1 MPGVSITDGVK
12 DRIYALACEAVNLFH
27 EFLTAVID
35 RDATQ
40 LGHGGCP
47 SRGTGAVHL
56 QFRETPK
63 LQ

>member
-1 MPGVSITDGVK
+1 MPGVSTADGVK
-12 DRIYALACEAVNLFH
+12 NDVYAVVREAANFFH
-27 EFLTAVID
+27 EVLIAVID

-40 LGHGGCP
+40 FGNDGRP